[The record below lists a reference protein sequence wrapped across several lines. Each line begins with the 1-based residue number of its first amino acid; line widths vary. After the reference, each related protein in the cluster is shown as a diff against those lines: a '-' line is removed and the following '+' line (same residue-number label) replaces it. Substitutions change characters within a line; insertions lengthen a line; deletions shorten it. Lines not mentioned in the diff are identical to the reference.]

1 MSQKR
6 LAMAMLDDVV
16 EILAKF
22 PGACE
27 RYIATFVPHM
37 LVGAMSTDS
46 ELRQAALF
54 GKPLSCRLLC
64 LVHGAQSFLRDVA
77 GSCALR
83 CRCACLDPSLVLGI
97 ICGQVLGQ
105 PRPRRSQAS

>member
-54 GKPLSCRLLC
+54 GRPLSCRLLC
-64 LVHGAQSFLRDVA
+64 LVHGAQSFWRDVA
-77 GSCALR
+77 GGCALR